1 MEYPF
6 MEPPPIQT
14 PPPLS
19 TVPEVSIGVLV
30 GPETRE
36 RDIFQIM
43 FSANAT
49 RAMAEDCYDDS
60 GQDVVGGIIE
70 AVERVHNP
78 RSIQNWRIPRTNC
91 GGVVVF
97 KRSISNTTSTWEQ
110 TITRHVVPHTPTAE
124 EMEALA
130 DTEIRRMD
138 LREVEF
144 EQWRQAEE
152 QEQGVDSLTRSRNMW
167 GRWRAAHPGVENSD
181 QWSRFVSATSL
192 GMARVWERYVETLQ
206 GERSETVM
214 ATADFGYSNFFPSGT
229 DEEVRAFDAAVIADA
244 AEAALLNNTNNTN
257 AEAFDSISYGDSYS
271 DEEATEDDIRAFDSL
286 NSGHTQQEIKLHL
299 TRVMTRLDLE
309 MERAAGGDVFSEG
322 GYQNIS
328 ESLRDIYE
336 LVNEQVW

>member
-49 RAMAEDCYDDS
+49 RDVAEDCYDYRD
-60 GQDVVGGIIE
+60 QDVVNAIIE

-78 RSIQNWRIPRTNC
+78 NPIQNWRIPRTNC
-91 GGVVVF
+91 DGVVVF
-97 KRSISNTTSTWEQ
+97 KESISNTTSTWEQ
-110 TITRHVVPHTPTAE
+110 TITRHVFPSLTPTAA

-130 DTEIRRMD
+130 ETEIIRMD

-167 GRWRAAHPGVENSD
+167 GRWRDAHPGVENNE

-214 ATADFGYSNFFPSGT
+214 ATADFGYSNFFSSGT

-244 AEAALLNNTNNTN
+244 AEVALTRNTNSAALDN
-257 AEAFDSISYGDSYS
+257 ISYGDSYS

-322 GYQNIS
+322 SYQNIS

>member
-1 MEYPF
+1 
-6 MEPPPIQT
+6 
-14 PPPLS
+14 
-19 TVPEVSIGVLV
+19 
-30 GPETRE
+30 
-36 RDIFQIM
+36 
-43 FSANAT
+43 
-49 RAMAEDCYDDS
+49 
-60 GQDVVGGIIE
+60 
-70 AVERVHNP
+70 
-78 RSIQNWRIPRTNC
+78 
-91 GGVVVF
+91 
-97 KRSISNTTSTWEQ
+97 
-110 TITRHVVPHTPTAE
+110 
-124 EMEALA
+124 
-130 DTEIRRMD
+130 
-138 LREVEF
+138 
-144 EQWRQAEE
+144 
-152 QEQGVDSLTRSRNMW
+152 MW

-214 ATADFGYSNFFPSGT
+214 ADFGYSNFFPSGT

-244 AEAALLNNTNNTN
+244 AEAALLNTANTTN